1 MCGGGG
7 GGGRREIFGGKC
19 QESVSTADCGN
30 PVLFGTSFQSS
41 FVTSFARIMYHF
53 FNGSQKKFQK
63 NSKKEI
69 PKRTRFPQLAV
80 IYFEALDLK
89 LSLFFFEAAKR
100 KSNVRVWFSFGVCP
114 YLPGH
119 AVPRLKASGI
129 HKRTLAHTR
138 Q

>member
-1 MCGGGG
+1 
-7 GGGRREIFGGKC
+7 
-19 QESVSTADCGN
+19 
-30 PVLFGTSFQSS
+30 
-41 FVTSFARIMYHF
+41 MYHF

-100 KSNVRVWFSFGVCP
+100 KSNVRVWFSFGVCHL
-114 YLPGH
+114 LPGH
-119 AVPRLKASGI
+119 AAPRLKAS
-129 HKRTLAHTR
+129 TSAHWHTHVNNR
-138 Q
+138 KSIQVISLSTF